1 MVTMLQLRLALKALE
16 GSDVEILTE
25 FSTVS
30 GVLVEVQSTYIV
42 LRSGTDF
49 VFVPIESIK
58 SLSN

>member
-42 LRSGTDF
+42 LRSGTDL
-49 VFVPIESIK
+49 VFVPIASIK